1 MHIQSHRT
9 AISSSFGLFQRWRHE
24 SLSGVSEQWTNVKIR
39 LSLGIWESRRVHQPW
54 ISLSIVLAFSH
65 NLQDILHEKTFIGC
79 CERLY
84 QVFICFLG
92 LVWLSCVLFGLFVFW
107 RDFCGVFLCLFGLR
121 YFFCLF
127 ALFVV
132 FVWFSLFGWGFLCI
146 FWFYYYYFLFLFV
159 LFFFIEQWQINSKF
173 PVK

>member
-9 AISSSFGLFQRWRHE
+9 AISSSFRLFQRWRHE

-121 YFFCLF
+121 YFF
-127 ALFVV
+127 LFVCFV
-132 FVWFSLFGWGFLCI
+132 CGFCLVFFVWLGF
-146 FWFYYYYFLFLFV
+146 FVYFLVLLL
-159 LFFFIEQWQINSKF
+159 LFFIFICTLFFHWAVTNKF
-173 PVK
+173 

>member
-54 ISLSIVLAFSH
+54 FSLSIVLAFSH

-107 RDFCGVFLCLFGLR
+107 RDFCGVFLCLFGLSLVG
-121 YFFCLF
+121 FFCLF

-132 FVWFSLFGWGFLCI
+132 FVWFSLFGWGLLCI
-146 FWFYYYYFLFLFV
+146 FWFWFYYYYFIYFYLYS
-159 LFFFIEQWQINSKF
+159 FFSLSSDK
-173 PVK
+173 